1 MLFGFYFL
9 VANYGT
15 DDEQQGRG
23 TARMRQQGGQYG
35 NKVPSLFVYTF
46 LLLITIIQTTNSEGV
61 SNDDDEDETAWR
73 AI

>member
-35 NKVPSLFVYTF
+35 NKVPSLFGLYFLVANNYYTDNERRRG
-46 LLLITIIQTTNSEGV
+46 QQ
-61 SNDDDEDETAWR
+61 R
-73 AI
+73 